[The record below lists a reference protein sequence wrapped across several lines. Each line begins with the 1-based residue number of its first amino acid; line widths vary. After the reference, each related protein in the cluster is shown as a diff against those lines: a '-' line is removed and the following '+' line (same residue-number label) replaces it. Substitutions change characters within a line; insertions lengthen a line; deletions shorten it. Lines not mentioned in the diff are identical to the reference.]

1 MKFGGRG
8 GRVKKILIQRI
19 FETDRK
25 TTTDGTYRQTNR
37 LPDATKLSS
46 FYTYA
51 HRNPKQYY
59 DKGRGSFGTCYK
71 KRTSLR
77 FLSLKVVT

>member
-8 GRVKKILIQRI
+8 GRVKNLIQRI

-25 TTTDGTYRQTNR
+25 TTTDGTDRQTDR
-37 LPDATKLSS
+37 LPDATKRSS

-51 HRNPKQYY
+51 YRNPKQY

-71 KRTSLR
+71 KRTSLH